1 MYILLYFD
9 KTQNVNVNLL
19 ISARRLTSTAQ
30 NTSTLRFAFRQ
41 SKATDPPNYLL
52 SWVRYQKEI
61 LTFETACTK
70 DDAYRTIPSLRWH
83 FFGPGHS

>member
-41 SKATDPPNYLL
+41 SKVTDPLYSKSSGGMGYLGL
-52 SWVRYQKEI
+52 
-61 LTFETACTK
+61 
-70 DDAYRTIPSLRWH
+70 
-83 FFGPGHS
+83 

>member
-41 SKATDPPNYLL
+41 SKAKDPLY
-52 SWVRYQKEI
+52 SK
-61 LTFETACTK
+61 
-70 DDAYRTIPSLRWH
+70 SS
-83 FFGPGHS
+83 GGMGHLGL